1 MFWIIATILVLIA
14 LAFVLPAL
22 LGKRSE
28 KSSDSPDKGGDSDAI
43 RRVQNIEIAKE
54 QLADLEQR
62 FEKGEMDEE
71 VYQANR
77 DELELSLFNDM
88 QEAEQD
94 KAFNAGRQS
103 SGSMLG
109 SALIALLVP
118 VIAIGMYLK
127 LGNPAFTT
135 EVSSKLAAKEEL
147 RKDLPMKADGTP
159 DIDAMVAG
167 LQKKLEASPDNPKGW
182 FMLGRSYMVMKRYPE
197 AAKAYEHAYKLMPE
211 SPDVLL
217 SLADSLSMANGG
229 RIAGR
234 PSELIEKVLK
244 IDPDNMTGLWLGG
257 MAARQQLDYVT
268 AVERWQKV
276 LPQLTEATEQQE
288 VRSLIADA
296 MKHMT
301 PAQLKSVK
309 TSAVAVNNAAA
320 VKTKPADKSGGINVH
335 VSLSDALKSQ
345 ANPDDL
351 VFIYAKALSG
361 PPMPLAAA
369 KKRVK
374 DLPVDIVLD
383 DSMAM
388 MPTMKL
394 SDFSEVVVGAR
405 ISKSGRPIAQDGDL
419 YTEKKPV
426 RAGDRIQLDIDSVKG
441 QAPTTNATKQAVKQ
455 PPASPQNKAAVG
467 SGVKVSVALSKELK
481 DQASPDDLV
490 FIYAKALSGPPMPL
504 AAAKKR
510 VSDLPVM
517 LTLDDSMA
525 MIPAM
530 KISAFPEVVVGA
542 RVSKSGQPIAQNG
555 DLFSEKKP
563 VKLGETV
570 ELMIDS
576 VVKK

>member
-22 LGKRSE
+22 LGKQSE
-28 KSSDSPDKGGDSDAI
+28 KSSVSLDKGGDSDTI

-62 FEKGEMDEE
+62 FEKGEMGEE

-127 LGNPAFTT
+127 LGNPVFTT

-276 LPQLTEATEQQE
+276 LPKLTDETEQQE

-296 MKHMT
+296 MKLMS

-309 TSAVAVNNAAA
+309 TSAAAE
-320 VKTKPADKSGGINVH
+320 KNKPANKPGGISVH